1 MNLISLNLIKFPIQ
15 LKASPS
21 FHFLKSNKCH
31 IIALSV
37 LSTKQQTGQMPFF
50 PLQDIHSKANRNQKL
65 ESDLVGKQLSSFE
78 ELLSE
83 TEELQ
88 DLDKSKI

>member
-15 LKASPS
+15 LKASPF

-37 LSTKQQTGQMPFF
+37 ISTEQQTGQMLFF
-50 PLQDIHSKANRNQKL
+50 PPRDTHSKARRNQTL
-65 ESDLVGKQLSSFE
+65 DSDIVRK
-78 ELLSE
+78 
-83 TEELQ
+83 
-88 DLDKSKI
+88 

>member
-21 FHFLKSNKCH
+21 FHFLKTSKRQ

-37 LSTKQQTGQMPFF
+37 IPIKKQTGQMLYF
-50 PLQDIHSKANRNQKL
+50 PVRYTQ
-65 ESDLVGKQLSSFE
+65 
-78 ELLSE
+78 
-83 TEELQ
+83 
-88 DLDKSKI
+88 